1 VIIKELL
8 FRFVDRIGRRLG
20 STALKTDAFHHRID
34 ALTSIAAFIGI
45 SIALIGGP
53 PWQSA
58 DAWAAL
64 FACALIGANGWRL
77 FNPALHEILDTAP
90 QGEIVEQVRAA
101 AGAVPGVIEIDKC
114 LVRKMGL
121 EFYVDLHVG
130 VNEEMTV
137 RAGHDIAHEV
147 KDAIKQT
154 NRRIADVLV
163 HIEPAGR

>member
-1 VIIKELL
+1 
-8 FRFVDRIGRRLG
+8 
-20 STALKTDAFHHRID
+20 
-34 ALTSIAAFIGI
+34 
-45 SIALIGGP
+45 
-53 PWQSA
+53 
-58 DAWAAL
+58 
-64 FACALIGANGWRL
+64 
-77 FNPALHEILDTAP
+77 
-90 QGEIVEQVRAA
+90 
-101 AGAVPGVIEIDKC
+101 
-114 LVRKMGL
+114 L